1 MGKIFKFGCLG
12 FIALI
17 VLGAIGAALGGGDD
31 DKKEKASTEPKQET
45 QAPAAKEEPK
55 KEEVKKEEPKKEEP
69 KKEEAPKNKP
79 GISKAEFDQ
88 IQNGMSYDEVKAII
102 GSDGEVLSETGQAG
116 DQFHTIMYKWDG
128 EKGFGANANFMFQE
142 GKLQNKSQFG
152 LK

>member
-55 KEEVKKEEPKKEEP
+55 K
-69 KKEEAPKNKP
+69 
-79 GISKAEFDQ
+79 
-88 IQNGMSYDEVKAII
+88 
-102 GSDGEVLSETGQAG
+102 
-116 DQFHTIMYKWDG
+116 
-128 EKGFGANANFMFQE
+128 
-142 GKLQNKSQFG
+142 
-152 LK
+152 

>member
-1 MGKIFKFGCLG
+1 MGEIFKFGCLG
-12 FIALI
+12 IIALI
-17 VLGAIGAALGGGDD
+17 VLGAIGAALSGGD

-45 QAPAAKEEPK
+45 QAPATKEDPK
-55 KEEVKKEEPKKEEP
+55 KEEVKKEEPKKEET
-69 KKEEAPKNKP
+69 PKNKP
-79 GISKAEFDQ
+79 GISKAEFDK

-116 DQFHTIMYKWDG
+116 EQFHTIMYKWDG

>member
-1 MGKIFKFGCLG
+1 MGKIFKLGCLG
-12 FIALI
+12 IIALI
-17 VLGAIGAALGGGDD
+17 VLGAIGAALSGGD

-45 QAPAAKEEPK
+45 QAPATKEEPK
-55 KEEVKKEEPKKEEP
+55 KEEVKKEEP

-79 GISKAEFDQ
+79 GISKAEFDK

-116 DQFHTIMYKWDG
+116 EQFHTIMYKWDG

>member
-17 VLGAIGAALGGGDD
+17 VIGAIAAALGGGDD
-31 DKKEKASTEPKQET
+31 KKETTSSEPKQET
-45 QAPAAKEEPK
+45 QAPAAKEE
-55 KEEVKKEEPKKEEP
+55 VKKEEP

-102 GSDGEVLSETGQAG
+102 GSEGEVLSESGQAG
-116 DQFHTIMYKWDG
+116 EQFHTIMYKWDG

>member
-12 FIALI
+12 FIGLI
-17 VLGAIGAALGGGDD
+17 VLGVIAAALGGGDD
-31 DKKEKASTEPKQET
+31 KKETTSSEPKQET
-45 QAPAAKEEPK
+45 QAPVTKETP
-55 KEEVKKEEPKKEEP
+55 KEEVKKEEPKKEDTQ
-69 KKEEAPKNKP
+69 KNKP

-102 GSDGEVLSETGQAG
+102 GSDGEVLSESGQAG

>member
-17 VLGAIGAALGGGDD
+17 VIGAIAAALGGGDD
-31 DKKEKASTEPKQET
+31 KKETTSSEPKQET
-45 QAPAAKEEPK
+45 QAPAAKEE
-55 KEEVKKEEPKKEEP
+55 VKKEEP

-102 GSDGEVLSETGQAG
+102 GSDGEVLSESGQAG
-116 DQFHTIMYKWDG
+116 EQFHTIMYKWDG

>member
-12 FIALI
+12 IIALI
-17 VLGAIGAALGGGDD
+17 VFGAIGAALGGGDD

-55 KEEVKKEEPKKEEP
+55 KEDP

-79 GISKAEFDQ
+79 GVSKAEFDQ

-102 GSDGEVLSETGQAG
+102 GSDGEVLSESGQAG

-128 EKGFGANANFMFQE
+128 EKGFGANANFMFQA
-142 GKLQNKSQFG
+142 GKLQNKSQAG

>member
-12 FIALI
+12 IIALI
-17 VLGAIGAALGGGDD
+17 VLGAIGAAMGGGDD

-45 QAPAAKEEPK
+45 PAPATKEGSK
-55 KEEVKKEEPKKEEP
+55 KEEGKKEEP

-102 GSDGEVLSETGQAG
+102 GSDGEVLSESGQAG
-116 DQFHTIMYKWDG
+116 EQFHTIMYKWDG

>member
-12 FIALI
+12 FIGLI
-17 VLGAIGAALGGGDD
+17 VLGVIAAALGGGDD
-31 DKKEKASTEPKQET
+31 KKEQTSTEPKQET
-45 QAPAAKEEPK
+45 QAPATKEAP
-55 KEEVKKEEPKKEEP
+55 KEEVKKEEPKKE
-69 KKEEAPKNKP
+69 APKDKP

-102 GSDGEVLSETGQAG
+102 GSDGEVLSESGQAG
-116 DQFHTIMYKWDG
+116 EQFHTIMYKWDG

-142 GKLQNKSQFG
+142 GKLQNKAQFG

>member
-17 VLGAIGAALGGGDD
+17 VLGAIAAALGGGDD
-31 DKKEKASTEPKQET
+31 KKETTSSEPKQET

-55 KEEVKKEEPKKEEP
+55 KEEVKKEEPKKEAP

-102 GSDGEVLSETGQAG
+102 GSDGEVLSESGQAG
-116 DQFHTIMYKWDG
+116 EQFHTIMYKWDG

>member
-17 VLGAIGAALGGGDD
+17 VIGAITAALGGGDD
-31 DKKEKASTEPKQET
+31 KKETTSSEPKQET
-45 QAPAAKEEPK
+45 QAPAA
-55 KEEVKKEEPKKEEP
+55 KEEPKKEEP

-102 GSDGEVLSETGQAG
+102 GSDGEVLSESGQSG
-116 DQFHTIMYKWDG
+116 EQFHTIMYKWDG

>member
-17 VLGAIGAALGGGDD
+17 VLGAIGAALGGGD

-69 KKEEAPKNKP
+69 KKKEAPKNKP

>member
-45 QAPAAKEEPK
+45 QAPATKEEPK

-88 IQNGMSYDEVKAII
+88 IQNGMSYDEVKVII

>member
-12 FIALI
+12 FIGLI
-17 VLGAIGAALGGGDD
+17 VLGIIASALGGGDD
-31 DKKEKASTEPKQET
+31 KKEKSSTEPKQET
-45 QAPAAKEEPK
+45 QAPAAKETP
-55 KEEVKKEEPKKEEP
+55 KEEVKKEEPKKEEA

>member
-12 FIALI
+12 IIGLI
-17 VLGAIGAALGGGDD
+17 VLGVIAAALGGGDD
-31 DKKEKASTEPKQET
+31 KKEKASSEPKQET

-55 KEEVKKEEPKKEEP
+55 KQEVKKEEPKKEEA

-116 DQFHTIMYKWDG
+116 EQFHTIMYKWDG

-142 GKLQNKSQFG
+142 GKLKNKSQFG

>member
-12 FIALI
+12 FIGLI
-17 VLGAIGAALGGGDD
+17 VLGVIAAALGGGDD
-31 DKKEKASTEPKQET
+31 KKEQASSEPKQET
-45 QAPAAKEEPK
+45 QAPATKETP
-55 KEEVKKEEPKKEEP
+55 KEEVKKEEAKKEEP

-102 GSDGEVLSETGQAG
+102 GSDGEVLSESGQAG
-116 DQFHTIMYKWDG
+116 EQFHTIMYKWDG

>member
-12 FIALI
+12 FIGLI
-17 VLGAIGAALGGGDD
+17 VLGAIAAALGGGDD
-31 DKKEKASTEPKQET
+31 KKETTSSEPKQET

-102 GSDGEVLSETGQAG
+102 GSDGEVLSESGQAG
-116 DQFHTIMYKWDG
+116 EQFHTIMYKWDG

>member
-12 FIALI
+12 FIGLI
-17 VLGAIGAALGGGDD
+17 VLGAIAAALGGGDD
-31 DKKEKASTEPKQET
+31 KKETTSSEPKQGT
-45 QAPAAKEEPK
+45 QAPATKEEPK
-55 KEEVKKEEPKKEEP
+55 KEEVMKEEP

-102 GSDGEVLSETGQAG
+102 GSDGEVLSESGQAG
-116 DQFHTIMYKWDG
+116 EQFHTIMYKWDG

>member
-12 FIALI
+12 FIGLI
-17 VLGAIGAALGGGDD
+17 VLGVIAAALGGGY
-31 DKKEKASTEPKQET
+31 DKKEKTSTEPKQET